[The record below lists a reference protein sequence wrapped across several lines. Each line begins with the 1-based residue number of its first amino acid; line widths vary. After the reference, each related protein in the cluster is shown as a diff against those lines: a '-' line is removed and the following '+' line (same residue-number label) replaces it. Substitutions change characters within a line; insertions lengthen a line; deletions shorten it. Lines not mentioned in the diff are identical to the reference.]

1 MIRWES
7 EAVKISFAVQ
17 GQPTSRESWLALAR
31 RAEELGFEALSIADH
46 PGTTA
51 SPFVALAAAAQV
63 TQRIQLAPSVINAGA
78 WEPLA
83 LAAEVATL
91 DVVSDRRTLLGI
103 GAGHTPREWSQV
115 GREFPTAR
123 QRLDHLEAVVS
134 CVRRLLA
141 GERVTFEKDSV
152 CLNDAAL
159 EWPAPSR
166 NNVPV
171 LIGGNARGLVALAAR
186 HADVLELTGL
196 GRTLSNGHAHQALWA
211 TEDVDERVQ
220 LLHASRGANISL
232 GALVQKVE
240 IASDRTGA
248 AEAYRSL
255 MATALPEEHLP
266 TLEEILETPF
276 LLIGTEDQIV
286 EQLRTN
292 QTRWGF
298 TRYTTREPDID
309 RVSGIIERLT

>member
-1 MIRWES
+1 MR
-7 EAVKISFAVQ
+7 ISFAVQ

-63 TQRIQLAPSVINAGA
+63 TQRIQLTPSVINAGA

-91 DVVSDRRTLLGI
+91 DVVSDGRTLLGI

-141 GERVTFEKDSV
+141 GERVTFEKGSV

-159 EWPAPSR
+159 EWPVPSR

-171 LIGGNARGLVALAAR
+171 LIGGNARGLVVLAAH

-196 GRTLSNGHAHQALWA
+196 GRTLPNGHAHQALWSVA
-211 TEDVDERVQ
+211 NVDERVQ
-220 LLHASRGANISL
+220 LLHASGGPNICL

-240 IASDRTGA
+240 ITPDRKGA

-309 RVSGIIERLT
+309 RVGGIIQRLI